1 MGGSIALEEAGDGC
15 LSGSRADEE
24 EWTEAEKS
32 LRGRI
37 RGKRNQG
44 CLPLLSSAME
54 GFEERGE
61 AKAATLFCNSPFSSL
76 SPI

>member
-1 MGGSIALEEAGDGC
+1 MVGGNIALQAAGDGH
-15 LSGSRADEE
+15 LSDSRADEE

-44 CLPLLSSAME
+44 YLPLLILAME

-61 AKAATLFCNSPFSSL
+61 AKAATL
-76 SPI
+76 